1 LAAVACPAQGK
12 TQTGAVWDIVFT
24 GGIER
29 FDASYALG
37 LYNAMDWNYDAVP
50 STEYA
55 QRTIRQR
62 PRSVLASLSL
72 KF

>member
-1 LAAVACPAQGK
+1 VPCPAQGTTK
-12 TQTGAVWDIVFT
+12 TGVVWDIVFN
-24 GGIER
+24 GGLDR
-29 FDASYALG
+29 LNANYAIG
-37 LYNAMDWNYDAVP
+37 LYNAMDWSYDTVP

-62 PRSVLASLSL
+62 PRSVLACLSL